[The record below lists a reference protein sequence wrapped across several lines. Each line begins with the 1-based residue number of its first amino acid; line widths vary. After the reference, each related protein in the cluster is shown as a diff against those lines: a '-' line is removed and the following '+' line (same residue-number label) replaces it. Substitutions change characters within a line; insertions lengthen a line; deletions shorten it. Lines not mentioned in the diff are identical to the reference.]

1 MEYICLLRVSKEE
14 ENVVVV
20 DGEMNV
26 EGVTGELRKVLNL
39 GLECYAGTHF
49 NLLLFAP
56 GLLKYS
62 TFVESISEEQKK
74 LFLK

>member
-1 MEYICLLRVSKEE
+1 M
-14 ENVVVV
+14 VVA

-56 GLLKYS
+56 GLFKYS
-62 TFVESISEEQKK
+62 IFV
-74 LFLK
+74 